1 MAKFFKKKENGN
13 GTKKEKKG
21 KLQEMFFEDADLLD
35 DALNM
40 TNRAITAFF
49 SGEAE
54 NAAKWAR
61 DMIKIEAE
69 QDDLRDA
76 IIQRLFGNESMVFSR
91 PDRMRLITAMDRIV
105 GQAKKTCLD
114 IQIYTPKFVP
124 ELIGHLLYISSKVA
138 EIGTRTKKLVYA
150 LFDDFDEAITLCVQ
164 INTARHAVR
173 DRKQEFFKHLYNNP
187 PGSPDFRFYAEF
199 MILMTEIV
207 NRMEHFADY
216 IFGIV
221 NKYSH
226 F

>member
-1 MAKFFKKKENGN
+1 MAKFFKKNEKK
-13 GTKKEKKG
+13 KKEEKG
-21 KLQEMFFEDADLLD
+21 KLQELFFKDADLLD

-40 TNRAITAFF
+40 MNRAITAFYT
-49 SGEAE
+49 GDAE
-54 NAAKWAR
+54 NADRWAR
-61 DMIKIEAE
+61 EMIKIEDE
-69 QDDLRDA
+69 QDHLRDA

-124 ELIGHLLYISSKVA
+124 ELTGHLLFISSKVA

-150 LFDDFDEAITLCVQ
+150 LFDDFNEAIKLCIQ
-164 INTARHAVR
+164 INTERHDVR
-173 DRKQEFFKHLYNNP
+173 ERKQEYFRQLYNNP
-187 PGSPDFRFYAEF
+187 PDYVDFRYYAEF

-216 IFGIV
+216 VFGII

>member
-1 MAKFFKKKENGN
+1 MAKLFKKKENGN

-35 DALNM
+35 DALSMANQ
-40 TNRAITAFF
+40 AITAFF

-54 NAAKWAR
+54 NAEKWAR
-61 DMIKIEAE
+61 EMIRIEDE
-69 QDDLRDA
+69 QDHLRDA
-76 IIQRLFGNESMVFSR
+76 IIQRLFGSESMVFSR

-105 GQAKKTCLD
+105 GQAKKTCHD
-114 IQIYTPKFVP
+114 ILIYTPVMIP
-124 ELIGHLLYISSKVA
+124 ELIGHILFISKKVA
-138 EIGTRTKKLVYA
+138 EIGTKTKKLVYA
-150 LFDDFDEAITLCVQ
+150 LFDDFEEAIEISIR
-164 INTARHAVR
+164 INEARHGVR
-173 DRKQEFFKHLYNNP
+173 DRKAEFFKQLYNFP
-187 PGSPDFRFYAEF
+187 PDYVNFRFYAEF